1 MNGRTGSYA
10 VSLTRQDVEH
20 IAHLAR
26 LKLKDD
32 EVDEYVAKLSSI
44 IELVAQLQAA
54 DTDGVTPMA
63 HPLDMAQRLRPD
75 EVTATDQREFFQQ
88 NAPDV
93 VDGLYRVPKVID

>member
-1 MNGRTGSYA
+1 VA
-10 VSLTRQDVEH
+10 H

-26 LKLKDD
+26 LEVSDD
-32 EVDEYVAKLSSI
+32 EIDEYVAKLSSI

-54 DTDGVTPMA
+54 DTQGVTPMA

-75 EVTATDQREFFQQ
+75 QVTESDQRERFQQ

-93 VDGLYRVPKVID
+93 VDGLYRVPRVIE

>member
-1 MNGRTGSYA
+1 MALS
-10 VSLTRQDVEH
+10 RQDVAH

-26 LKLKDD
+26 LEVSDD
-32 EVDEYVAKLSSI
+32 EIDEYVAKLSSI

-54 DTDGVTPMA
+54 DTGGVTPMA

-75 EVTATDQREFFQQ
+75 EVTESDRRESFQQ

-93 VDGLYRVPKVID
+93 VDGLYRVPRVIE

>member
-1 MNGRTGSYA
+1 VA
-10 VSLTRQDVEH
+10 H

-26 LKLKDD
+26 LKVSDD
-32 EVDEYVAKLSSI
+32 EIDEYVAKLSSI

-54 DTDGVTPMA
+54 DTQGVTPMA

-75 EVTATDQREFFQQ
+75 QVTESDQRESFQQ

-93 VDGLYRVPKVID
+93 VDGLYRVPRVIE